1 MIFYDSH
8 SPNYSQVISPSYTL
22 SHFEFHS
29 YAINHE
35 ELNSENYNL
44 FYIFYFY
51 FYFYFIFIFIFI
63 FIF

>member
-44 FYIFYFY
+44 FYIFYFL
-51 FYFYFIFIFIFI
+51 FFIF
-63 FIF
+63 